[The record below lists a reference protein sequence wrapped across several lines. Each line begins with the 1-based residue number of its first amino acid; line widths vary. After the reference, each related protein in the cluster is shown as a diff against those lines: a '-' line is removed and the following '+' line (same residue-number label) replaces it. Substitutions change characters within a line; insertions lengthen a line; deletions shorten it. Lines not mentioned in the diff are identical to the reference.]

1 MGATWAGP
9 VSQVLTFRPSPHA
22 GSAGLPPAGR
32 VHAYLLCSGK
42 TRLSRSP
49 GKGGLTALAIQLS
62 PRTSSVP
69 LRRVPAPSATT
80 PNSSIHS
87 RTPGP
92 SFLHHFAAA
101 TTLGTPKPPNSQCRP
116 GCDSPPSGQAA
127 RAPSPRARSVSTPR
141 IPDCSPSGVPH
152 RSAPVSPA
160 TLPAPQRSRAELGLA
175 GGGDCEAARREGRA
189 RGGAGK
195 LGAAS
200 AAGASDWER
209 ALRRAADS
217 RPPQPAAEPSR
228 AHSGRRD
235 CSTAERAMGES
246 AAQVD

>member
-9 VSQVLTFRPSPHA
+9 ASRVLTFRPSPHA
-22 GSAGLPPAGR
+22 GSVGLPPAGR

-62 PRTSSVP
+62 PRTSSVLP
-69 LRRVPAPSATT
+69 WRVPAPSATT
-80 PNSSIHS
+80 PNPSFHS

-101 TTLGTPKPPNSQCRP
+101 TTLGTRKPPNSQCRP

-127 RAPSPRARSVSTPR
+127 RAPSPR
-141 IPDCSPSGVPH
+141 
-152 RSAPVSPA
+152 
-160 TLPAPQRSRAELGLA
+160 PQRLHSQDPRLLTFWGPPPLSARQSCHVNRSTAQQGLA

-235 CSTAERAMGES
+235 CSTAEKSDRGECCS
-246 AAQVD
+246 S